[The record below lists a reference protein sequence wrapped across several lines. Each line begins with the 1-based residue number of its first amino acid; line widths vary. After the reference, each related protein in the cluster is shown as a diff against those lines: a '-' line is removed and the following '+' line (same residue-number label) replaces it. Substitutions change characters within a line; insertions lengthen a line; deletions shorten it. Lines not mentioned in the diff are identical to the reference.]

1 MENDMYNYYDDM
13 PGIMADLEVGCE
25 NLQMM
30 VENGEYERVNRYIAA
45 AIEHMKIALANLSD
59 AEFHLT
65 TGG

>member
-1 MENDMYNYYDDM
+1 MYDYYEDM

-25 NLQMM
+25 ILQMM
-30 VENGEYERVNRYIAA
+30 VENGQFNRVNSYISA

>member
-1 MENDMYNYYDDM
+1 MYDYYEDM
-13 PGIMADLEVGCE
+13 PSIMADLEVGCE

-30 VENGEYERVNRYIAA
+30 VDNGEYERVNRYISQ

>member
-1 MENDMYNYYDDM
+1 MYDYYEDM
-13 PGIMADLEVGCE
+13 PSIMADLEVGCE

-30 VENGEYERVNRYIAA
+30 VENGEFNRVNSYISV

>member
-1 MENDMYNYYDDM
+1 MYDYYEDM
-13 PGIMADLEVGCE
+13 PSIMADLEVGCE

-30 VENGEYERVNRYIAA
+30 VENGEYERVNRYISQ
-45 AIEHMKIALANLSD
+45 AIEHMKIALVNLSD